1 MYVRYIRYIRKH
13 NISKFASKILI
24 CILYTDL
31 LVNAA
36 FISVV
41 PADLILTTKDETI
54 AAAFF
59 RELFGGNAV
68 VARIFTFLV
77 VLSVMGTAAVDVW
90 SGSRVIV
97 AAAKSDFFPK
107 YSQEL
112 RTWHSYFNTP
122 VNALFF
128 QFIWCTFII
137 IFVGSS
143 FTISS
148 FTLLATFSMYSYW
161 IFYFATGVGL
171 LVCRK
176 KIFFLFFLKKKFAN
190 INYR

>member
-1 MYVRYIRYIRKH
+1 MYFIYIDI
-13 NISKFASKILI
+13 
-24 CILYTDL
+24 
-31 LVNAA
+31 LVNVA

-41 PADLILTTKDETI
+41 PANLMLNSKDETI

-122 VNALFF
+122 VNALFA
-128 QFIWCTFII
+128 QFIWCSIII

-148 FTLLATFSMYSYW
+148 FTLLATFSSYSYF
-161 IFYFATGVGL
+161 IFYFATGIGL
-171 LVCRK
+171 LVCIQFIYFLR
-176 KIFFLFFLKKKFAN
+176 FFF
-190 INYR
+190 